1 MAEDKQPP
9 SNENNNLEKVVVDET
24 GLDKSQEDKKIAQ
37 AQEILQSIKD
47 ERNSVTDDFLFD
59 AIQKLTDLV
68 YENVGNN
75 EIFYL
80 MIEGIT
86 SASKR
91 FDETWGSDFVTSLLD
106 KLLNFLERYL
116 DTVDYLTSISE
127 AILQTLEILIVF
139 ELYDEL
145 EEYAIL
151 LVNKSINM
159 PDNLV
164 LRTIASEA
172 TIIAIRSFGEDWNY
186 EKTKEF
192 DIILSLLPPKEIDG
206 FLAGILIKGLS
217 EEINCYGDMHEFPS
231 MKRTLTLM
239 KELYAKGL
247 DFDDEFLENY
257 SQGLVHAINW
267 FGEAEEYEEMMVTL
281 EDLTTLNETYPSN
294 IDLKISLANGL
305 RTALDHCGIMED
317 LDSATRLAKR
327 MLILADE
334 LPDNKKIQS
343 LVIMGV
349 FKAASWAGAF
359 WETGLI
365 NFLLSGVNKILK
377 RFPQDIQ
384 LRILLGR
391 GLFTLTTELAQINKE
406 KLIKKII
413 NELKNLHLNNQEIS
427 QIVQFYSQSLVNILY
442 MIGEFTDNIDDLY
455 LYLAESEKLAE
466 QYSENVIISVSYS
479 RALVNVIRAL
489 GLHGKIVEME
499 EYLDILVDYEETSE
513 NIDISIR
520 LGKAYIDSIKIYGD
534 INDLE
539 KVVQL
544 YMILMDWVDDDPYNV
559 EFQTL
564 LAKALVNVVSAFGK
578 NERINEMNH
587 YLDELREIAILYT
600 SFETIQIQ
608 LAKGIS
614 HAIRWYALQADLKR
628 CITLLHEL
636 RSISI
641 NFPNKLTIQEVLA
654 RSTRRI
660 IVLAYKQDKFD
671 LVEEMLESLRK
682 QLKQFSHNESL
693 QIELARA
700 LSNLILVESSKEKS
714 TYWQS
719 LVMELKGLTVQYAD
733 NSRIAALQQTIAP
746 LLKD

>member
-1 MAEDKQPP
+1 
-9 SNENNNLEKVVVDET
+9 
-24 GLDKSQEDKKIAQ
+24 
-37 AQEILQSIKD
+37 
-47 ERNSVTDDFLFD
+47 
-59 AIQKLTDLV
+59 
-68 YENVGNN
+68 
-75 EIFYL
+75 
-80 MIEGIT
+80 
-86 SASKR
+86 
-91 FDETWGSDFVTSLLD
+91 
-106 KLLNFLERYL
+106 
-116 DTVDYLTSISE
+116 
-127 AILQTLEILIVF
+127 
-139 ELYDEL
+139 
-145 EEYAIL
+145 
-151 LVNKSINM
+151 
-159 PDNLV
+159 
-164 LRTIASEA
+164 
-172 TIIAIRSFGEDWNY
+172 
-186 EKTKEF
+186 
-192 DIILSLLPPKEIDG
+192 
-206 FLAGILIKGLS
+206 
-217 EEINCYGDMHEFPS
+217 
-231 MKRTLTLM
+231 
-239 KELYAKGL
+239 
-247 DFDDEFLENY
+247 
-257 SQGLVHAINW
+257 
-267 FGEAEEYEEMMVTL
+267 
-281 EDLTTLNETYPSN
+281 
-294 IDLKISLANGL
+294 
-305 RTALDHCGIMED
+305 
-317 LDSATRLAKR
+317 
-327 MLILADE
+327 
-334 LPDNKKIQS
+334 
-343 LVIMGV
+343 
-349 FKAASWAGAF
+349 
-359 WETGLI
+359 
-365 NFLLSGVNKILK
+365 
-377 RFPQDIQ
+377 
-384 LRILLGR
+384 
-391 GLFTLTTELAQINKE
+391 
-406 KLIKKII
+406 
-413 NELKNLHLNNQEIS
+413 
-427 QIVQFYSQSLVNILY
+427 
-442 MIGEFTDNIDDLY
+442 
-455 LYLAESEKLAE
+455 
-466 QYSENVIISVSYS
+466 S
-479 RALVNVIRAL
+479 RALVNVVRDL
-489 GLHGKIVEME
+489 GLHGKIDEME
-499 EYLDILVDYEETSE
+499 EYLDILVDYEATSE